1 MENPSNRGK
10 SALHWENQKAREV
23 LKTSGATSLLLAEL
37 IREYLEFYSLDY
49 TKQIFMPES
58 SLMTVEQRSKEQ
70 IADKAN
76 LSTTD
81 EKKPLLL

>member
-1 MENPSNRGK
+1 M
-10 SALHWENQKAREV
+10 
-23 LKTSGATSLLLAEL
+23 KTSGATSLLLAEL

-76 LSTTD
+76 LQD
-81 EKKPLLL
+81 VNEKKPLLL